1 MNTIIDINEG
11 KSPLQGSL
19 DWHRA
24 RLGHWTGS
32 AIGKLM
38 VSGRKKD
45 EVFGDTAKSYIFK
58 ILAERSLSEKVVED
72 DEMFALYVEQTGIF
86 NKAVQWGHDNEEEA
100 RRLYAELNK
109 VEVTEVSSVEHM
121 DIALYA
127 ASPDGCVMATD
138 KVIEIKCPNPDTAVR
153 YRYLIHDAESLKKVN
168 SDYYWQVM
176 AEMDCTGATACDFIV
191 YCPFLAE
198 PMYIVTIERNDEAI
212 ATIHERIAEAEDF
225 IRVLK
230 GDTEEETETF
240 HTMDDVMDALDDLID
255 SLHPEKKG
263 VDHE

>member
-11 KSPLQGSL
+11 RSPLQGSL
-19 DWHRA
+19 EWHRA

-58 ILAERSLSEKVVED
+58 VLAERSLSEKVVED
-72 DEMFALYVEQTGIF
+72 DEMFALYVEQAGIF

-109 VEVTEVSSVEHM
+109 VEVTEVSSVEHL

-127 ASPDGCVMATD
+127 ASPDGCVKATD

-153 YRYLIHDAESLKKVN
+153 YRYLIKDAESLKKAN

-198 PMYIVTIERNDEAI
+198 PMYVVTIPRNDEAI
-212 ATIHERIAEAEDF
+212 ATIHERIAEAEDY

-230 GDTEEETETF
+230 GDVEEATETF

-263 VDHE
+263 VK

>member
-11 KSPLQGSL
+11 RSPLQGSL

-127 ASPDGCVMATD
+127 ASPDGCVLSTD

-153 YRYLIHDAESLKKVN
+153 HRYLIKDAESLKKVN
-168 SDYYWQVM
+168 SDYYWQVQ
-176 AEMDCTGATACDFIV
+176 AEMDCTGASACDFIV

-198 PMYIVTIERNDEAI
+198 PMHIVTIERDNEAI
-212 ATIHERIAEAEDF
+212 ATIHERITEAEDF
-225 IRVLK
+225 IKALK
-230 GDTEEETETF
+230 EG
-240 HTMDDVMDALDDLID
+240 
-255 SLHPEKKG
+255 G
-263 VDHE
+263 DHE

>member
-11 KSPLQGSL
+11 RSFLQGSL

-109 VEVTEVSSVEHM
+109 VEVTEVSSVEHL

-127 ASPDGCVMATD
+127 ASPDGCVKSTD
-138 KVIEIKCPNPDTAVR
+138 KVIEIKCPNPDTAIR
-153 YRYLIHDAESLKKVN
+153 YRYLIKDAESLKKVN

-198 PMYIVTIERNDEAI
+198 PMYVVTIPRNDEAI
-212 ATIHERIAEAEDF
+212 ATIHERNAEAEDY
-225 IRVLK
+225 IHIL
-230 GDTEEETETF
+230 
-240 HTMDDVMDALDDLID
+240 
-255 SLHPEKKG
+255 KKG
-263 VDHE
+263 VENERD

>member
-32 AIGKLM
+32 AVGKLM

-45 EVFGDTAKSYIFK
+45 EIFGDTAKSYIFK
-58 ILAERSLSEKVVED
+58 VLAERSLSEKVVED

-109 VEVTEVSSVEHM
+109 VEVTEVSSVEHL

-127 ASPDGCVMATD
+127 ASPDGCVLSTD

-153 YRYLIHDAESLKKVN
+153 YRYLIKDAESLKKAN

-198 PMYIVTIERNDEAI
+198 PMYVVTIPRNDEAI
-212 ATIHERIAEAEDF
+212 ATIHERIAEAEDY
-225 IRVLK
+225 INIL
-230 GDTEEETETF
+230 
-240 HTMDDVMDALDDLID
+240 
-255 SLHPEKKG
+255 KKG
-263 VDHE
+263 VDNEND

>member
-1 MNTIIDINEG
+1 MNPIIDINEG
-11 KSPLQGSL
+11 RSFLQGSL

-58 ILAERSLSEKVVED
+58 ILAERSLSEAVVED

-109 VEVTEVSSVEHM
+109 VEVTEVSSIEHLE
-121 DIALYA
+121 IPLYA
-127 ASPDGCVMATD
+127 ASPDGCVLSTD

-153 YRYLIHDAESLKKVN
+153 YRYLIKDAESLKKAN

-198 PMYIVTIERNDEAI
+198 PIYIVTIKRDDEAI
-212 ATIHERIAEAEDF
+212 ATIHERIAEAEDY

-230 GDTEEETETF
+230 GDSEETTETF

-263 VDHE
+263 GKQ

>member
-1 MNTIIDINEG
+1 MNTIIGINEG

-109 VEVTEVSSVEHM
+109 VEVTEVSSVEHL

-127 ASPDGCVMATD
+127 ASPDGCVKSTD

-153 YRYLIHDAESLKKVN
+153 YRYLIKDAESLKKAN

-198 PMYIVTIERNDEAI
+198 PMYIVTIPRNDEAI
-212 ATIHERIAEAEDF
+212 ATIHERIAEAEDY
-225 IRVLK
+225 IRELK
-230 GDTEEETETF
+230 GNAEEVTKTEISEKG
-240 HTMDDVMDALDDLID
+240 DDV
-255 SLHPEKKG
+255 
-263 VDHE
+263 

>member
-1 MNTIIDINEG
+1 MNKIIDINEG
-11 KSPLQGSL
+11 RSPLQGSL

-38 VSGRKKD
+38 VSGHKKD
-45 EVFGDTAKSYIFK
+45 DVFGDTAKSYIFK

-109 VEVTEVSSVEHM
+109 VEVTEVSSVEHE
-121 DIALYA
+121 DIFLFA
-127 ASPDGCVMATD
+127 ASPDGCVKSTD

-153 YRYLIHDAESLKKVN
+153 YRYLIKDAESLKKVN

-198 PMYIVTIERNDEAI
+198 PMYIVTIPRNDEAI
-212 ATIHERIAEAEDF
+212 STIHERIAEAEEY
-225 IRVLK
+225 IHILK
-230 GDTEEETETF
+230 GDVKTEISEE
-240 HTMDDVMDALDDLID
+240 
-255 SLHPEKKG
+255 G
-263 VDHE
+263 VEG

>member
-11 KSPLQGSL
+11 RSPLQGSL
-19 DWHRA
+19 EWHRA

-109 VEVTEVSSVEHM
+109 VEVTEVSSVEHL

-127 ASPDGCVMATD
+127 ASPDGCVKSTD

-153 YRYLIHDAESLKKVN
+153 YRYLIKDAESLKKAN

-198 PMYIVTIERNDEAI
+198 PMYVVTIPRNDEAI

-225 IRVLK
+225 INVL
-230 GDTEEETETF
+230 
-240 HTMDDVMDALDDLID
+240 
-255 SLHPEKKG
+255 KKG
-263 VDHE
+263 VEQ

>member
-11 KSPLQGSL
+11 RSPLQGSL
-19 DWHRA
+19 EWHRA

-58 ILAERSLSEKVVED
+58 ILAERSLSEKIVED

-127 ASPDGCVMATD
+127 ASPDGCVKSTD

-153 YRYLIHDAESLKKVN
+153 YRYLIKDAESLKKAN

-198 PMYIVTIERNDEAI
+198 PMYVVTIPRNDEAI

-225 IRVLK
+225 INVLK
-230 GDTEEETETF
+230 
-240 HTMDDVMDALDDLID
+240 
-255 SLHPEKKG
+255 KG
-263 VDHE
+263 EDNEND

>member
-11 KSPLQGSL
+11 RSPLQGSL
-19 DWHRA
+19 EWHRA

-58 ILAERSLSEKVVED
+58 VLAERSLSEKVVED

-109 VEVTEVSSVEHM
+109 VEVTEVSSVEHL

-127 ASPDGCVMATD
+127 ASPDGCVKATD

-153 YRYLIHDAESLKKVN
+153 YRYLIKDAESLKKAN

-176 AEMDCTGATACDFIV
+176 AEMDCTGAT
-191 YCPFLAE
+191 
-198 PMYIVTIERNDEAI
+198 
-212 ATIHERIAEAEDF
+212 
-225 IRVLK
+225 
-230 GDTEEETETF
+230 GW
-240 HTMDDVMDALDDLID
+240 
-255 SLHPEKKG
+255 
-263 VDHE
+263 

>member
-11 KSPLQGSL
+11 RSPLQGSL

-38 VSGRKKD
+38 ASGRKKD

-58 ILAERSLSEKVVED
+58 VLAERSLSEKVVED

-109 VEVTEVSSVEHM
+109 VEVTEVSSVEHL

-127 ASPDGCVMATD
+127 ASPDGCVKATD

-153 YRYLIHDAESLKKVN
+153 YRYLIKDAESLKKAN

-198 PMYIVTIERNDEAI
+198 PMYVVTIPRNDEAI
-212 ATIHERIAEAEDF
+212 ATIHERIAEAEDY
-225 IRVLK
+225 IRVLR
-230 GDTEEETETF
+230 GDTETGIPEE
-240 HTMDDVMDALDDLID
+240 
-255 SLHPEKKG
+255 G
-263 VDHE
+263 VEQ

>member
-11 KSPLQGSL
+11 ISPLQGSL

-109 VEVTEVSSVEHM
+109 VEVTEVSSVEHL

-127 ASPDGCVMATD
+127 ASPDGCVKSTD

-153 YRYLIHDAESLKKVN
+153 YRYLIKDAESLKKAN

-198 PMYIVTIERNDEAI
+198 PMYIVTILRNDEAI

-225 IRVLK
+225 INIL
-230 GDTEEETETF
+230 
-240 HTMDDVMDALDDLID
+240 
-255 SLHPEKKG
+255 KKG
-263 VDHE
+263 EDNEND

>member
-109 VEVTEVSSVEHM
+109 VEITEVSSVEHL

-127 ASPDGCVMATD
+127 ASPDGCVLSTD

-153 YRYLIHDAESLKKVN
+153 YRYLIKDAESLKKVN

-198 PMYIVTIERNDEAI
+198 PMYIVTIERNAEAI
-212 ATIHERIAEAEDF
+212 ATIHERIDAAEGF
-225 IRVLK
+225 IWELK
-230 GDTEEETETF
+230 GNAEEVT
-240 HTMDDVMDALDDLID
+240 DAEYEEI
-255 SLHPEKKG
+255 SKKG
-263 VDHE
+263 DKQ

>member
-11 KSPLQGSL
+11 ISPLQGSL

-58 ILAERSLSEKVVED
+58 IVAERSLSEKVVED

-109 VEVTEVSSVEHM
+109 VEITEVSSVEHL

-127 ASPDGCVMATD
+127 ASPDGCVKSTD

-153 YRYLIHDAESLKKVN
+153 YRYLIKDAESLKKAN

-198 PMYIVTIERNDEAI
+198 PMYIVTIPRNDEAI

-225 IRVLK
+225 INVLK
-230 GDTEEETETF
+230 
-240 HTMDDVMDALDDLID
+240 
-255 SLHPEKKG
+255 KG
-263 VDHE
+263 GDHE

>member
-11 KSPLQGSL
+11 RSPLQGSL
-19 DWHRA
+19 EWHRA

-32 AIGKLM
+32 AVGKLM

-109 VEVTEVSSVEHM
+109 VEVTEVSSVEHL

-127 ASPDGCVMATD
+127 ASPDGCVKSTD
-138 KVIEIKCPNPDTAVR
+138 KVIEIKCPNPDTAIR
-153 YRYLIHDAESLKKVN
+153 YRYLIKDAESLKKVN

-198 PMYIVTIERNDEAI
+198 PMYVVTIPRNDEAI

-225 IRVLK
+225 IKIL
-230 GDTEEETETF
+230 
-240 HTMDDVMDALDDLID
+240 
-255 SLHPEKKG
+255 KKG
-263 VDHE
+263 VENERD

>member
-11 KSPLQGSL
+11 RSPLQGSL
-19 DWHRA
+19 EWHRA

-109 VEVTEVSSVEHM
+109 VEVTEVSSVEHL

-127 ASPDGCVMATD
+127 ASPDGCVKATD

-153 YRYLIHDAESLKKVN
+153 YRYLIKDAESLKKAN

-198 PMYIVTIERNDEAI
+198 PMYVVTIPRNDEAI
-212 ATIHERIAEAEDF
+212 ATIHERIAQAEDF
-225 IRVLK
+225 IRTLK
-230 GDTEEETETF
+230 GDTEETTETF

-263 VDHE
+263 VEK

>member
-11 KSPLQGSL
+11 RSPLQGSL
-19 DWHRA
+19 EWHRA

-109 VEVTEVSSVEHM
+109 VEITEVSSVEHL

-127 ASPDGCVMATD
+127 ASPDGCVLSTD

-153 YRYLIHDAESLKKVN
+153 YRYLIKDAESLKKVN

-198 PMYIVTIERNDEAI
+198 PMYIVTIPRNGEAI

-225 IRVLK
+225 INVL
-230 GDTEEETETF
+230 
-240 HTMDDVMDALDDLID
+240 
-255 SLHPEKKG
+255 KKG
-263 VDHE
+263 VEQ

>member
-1 MNTIIDINEG
+1 MNKIIDINEG
-11 KSPLQGSL
+11 RSPLQGSL

-45 EVFGDTAKSYIFK
+45 DVFGDTAKSYIFK

-109 VEVTEVSSVEHM
+109 VEVTEVSSVEHE
-121 DIALYA
+121 DIFLFA
-127 ASPDGCVMATD
+127 ASPDGCVKSTD

-153 YRYLIHDAESLKKVN
+153 YRYLIKDAESLKKVN

-198 PMYIVTIERNDEAI
+198 PMYIVTIPRDAEAI
-212 ATIHERIAEAEDF
+212 ATIHERIAEAEEY
-225 IRVLK
+225 IHILK
-230 GDTEEETETF
+230 GDVKTEISEEGGE
-240 HTMDDVMDALDDLID
+240 V
-255 SLHPEKKG
+255 
-263 VDHE
+263 